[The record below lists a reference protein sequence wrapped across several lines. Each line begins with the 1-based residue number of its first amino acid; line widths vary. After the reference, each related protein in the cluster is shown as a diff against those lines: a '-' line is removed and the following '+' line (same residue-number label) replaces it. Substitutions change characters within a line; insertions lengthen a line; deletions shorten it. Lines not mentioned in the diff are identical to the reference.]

1 MRAYMD
7 EWPLA
12 TKAEQASMQSQ
23 PNNGE
28 ITIVIPDWVQIQLVC
43 IVLRRLKGC
52 TNHLRDR
59 RDLKADA
66 LIGFLK
72 HET

>member
-1 MRAYMD
+1 
-7 EWPLA
+7 
-12 TKAEQASMQSQ
+12 MQSQ

-28 ITIVIPDWVQIQLVC
+28 ITIVIPDWVQIQLVG

-59 RDLKADA
+59 RDLKAYA

>member
-1 MRAYMD
+1 MRAYRD
-7 EWPLA
+7 ERPLA
-12 TKAEQASMQSQ
+12 TKAEQASMPNQ

-28 ITIVIPDWVQIQLVC
+28 ITIVIPDWVQIQLCVRR
-43 IVLRRLKGC
+43 LRRLKGC

-66 LIGFLK
+66 LIEFLK
-72 HET
+72 HG